1 MKKFVFIVTLMSLGS
16 LCYAQDFIDNALLF
30 SRTRPSGSARIQ
42 ALGGTQVSLGGDY
55 SSALS
60 NPSGLGMYNRSEF
73 TFSPGVTTSN
83 FSSDYLGENTDASK
97 SMFNIPG
104 LSLVYHHETGKE
116 KGFLGG
122 SFGISMTRTNDLN
135 RKFNYS
141 GTNSENSMVD
151 YFIDDA
157 YGIDPESMLWHENE
171 TPGANFT
178 TLTAL
183 AYNNYLIRRFHR

>member
-1 MKKFVFIVTLMSLGS
+1 MKKFVFIATLMSLGS

-60 NPSGLGMYNRSEF
+60 NPSGLGMYNRSEV
-73 TFSPGVTTSN
+73 TFSPGLTTNN

-104 LSLVYHHETGKE
+104 LSLCITMRPE
-116 KGFLGG
+116 KKRDFWVEALGF
-122 SFGISMTRTNDLN
+122 
-135 RKFNYS
+135 
-141 GTNSENSMVD
+141 
-151 YFIDDA
+151 
-157 YGIDPESMLWHENE
+157 P
-171 TPGANFT
+171 
-178 TLTAL
+178 
-183 AYNNYLIRRFHR
+183 